1 MRDITGPD
9 RNIASKAESA
19 GSASTRLGESFE
31 SAESHLQTGEPAE
44 RVGRFVG
51 SSFLLDWL
59 AGGDACQRDIRG
71 FSLKI
76 ETLTVVGALGK

>member
-1 MRDITGPD
+1 M
-9 RNIASKAESA
+9 
-19 GSASTRLGESFE
+19 
-31 SAESHLQTGEPAE
+31 E
-44 RVGRFVG
+44 RVAQFIE

-59 AGGDACQRDIRG
+59 AGGDACQRNIRG

>member
-1 MRDITGPD
+1 VRDITGLD
-9 RNIASKAESA
+9 RNVASKAERA
-19 GSASTRLGESFE
+19 GSVLTRLGESFQ
-31 SAESHLQTGEPAE
+31 SAESHQQTGEPVE
-44 RVGRFVG
+44 RVAQFIE

-59 AGGDACQRDIRG
+59 AGGDACQRNIRG